1 MLFGD
6 GSIHHMCV
14 ICYQNISVDK
24 EEGVNNSSYNN
35 SNDANKKYNE
45 EFVSVTVNKRKPKTT
60 DITSSISNDS
70 LNDNLEPYFKKPTM
84 NMSSFLGRN
93 VVCSDSY

>member
-1 MLFGD
+1 
-6 GSIHHMCV
+6 MCV

-45 EFVSVTVNKRKPKTT
+45 EFVSVTVNNRKPKTT
-60 DITSSISNDS
+60 DISSSISNDS

-84 NMSSFLGRN
+84 NMSSFFGRN

>member
-14 ICYQNISVDK
+14 ICYQNIGVDK
-24 EEGVNNSSYNN
+24 EEGVAVDN
-35 SNDANKKYNE
+35 SNDANKKYNK
-45 EFVSVTVNKRKPKTT
+45 EFVSVTVNNRKPKTT
-60 DITSSISNDS
+60 DISSSISNDS
-70 LNDNLEPYFKKPTM
+70 LNNNLEPYFKKPTM

-93 VVCSDSY
+93 VFCSDSY